1 MLFAR
6 LGFAAPVV
14 SSSSGTFNN
23 GATVTVSGSSFG
35 SKSPVAPLLW
45 DPIDGVYSGITE
57 GAVVPTGGSYPWG
70 SLAAQSV
77 NQATFTLL
85 NHRGVF
91 NAKYSNRGYMTN
103 LGNGEWGN
111 GVVGRTNFSSIGSG
125 KMYLSYWFY
134 PNEDPNTNNP
144 SSFKYMRLTN
154 DGGWDNVPGGTII
167 WEPNWEVMA
176 WDYTTGYHIVSW
188 TSSGDTAAAWNR
200 HEVIV
205 DNSTSPNPTVTIDIN
220 NSQVFNAL
228 SDSAHCSSG
237 GCVIGSLSTPITGIN
252 TIGADWSNASG
263 TPPQIDFGEIYV
275 DNTLARVEICNA
287 SPKSS
292 SNHCEVQIPKTSWSA
307 SSLQITVNQGSF
319 ANNSNAYLYVVDS
332 TGAASNAL
340 AITFGSGSG
349 GGGPVVTSFTLPS
362 TSASLTVPISS
373 FTATDPNGVTG
384 YCVTTTNSSSGCS
397 WNSSPNTSITF
408 GSSGSQTAYA
418 WAKDAAATIS
428 SSVSASTTIN
438 LSSGVTTAD
447 TNANARTVATL
458 SYLKNLSNQYVGG
471 QMTQIG
477 WDNMIPTIKSN
488 FGNYPG
494 VIGFDAHYDYSSS
507 ELSQLASW
515 SNGQGSN
522 SNSLIT
528 LVEHLNNPVTQSS
541 IHSPGS
547 GSGSGT
553 AWDTTSVDFS
563 TLTTNSNFLA
573 DLSDVANTIATLQ
586 TAGVTVLYRPF
597 HEMNGNWFWW
607 GNKPAAQFISVWQFI
622 FNYLTVTKGL
632 HNILFVYSIN
642 GNTGN
647 DTTYYPGTN
656 YVDIVG
662 YDIYNGVNPVIS
674 SDYSALT
681 ALGKPFAITE
691 YGPCTASGCS
701 SNTNW
706 SAFISDVKS
715 SMPKTTYWM
724 NWSDNGSPAT
734 SGNSWVYNSSGT
746 TGILAD
752 SSVITGNEISLGSSP
767 YSITTSVSGG
777 NGSLSCS
784 PTTVS
789 SGGSSTCTLSPN
801 TGYSISS
808 LTDNSSSVMSS
819 LSGKTYTISN
829 VTGNH
834 SIIAGFII
842 NSYTVTATPGSNG
855 TLDGSTTSPKTVNYG
870 GTTDFLFDANTGY
883 YVKSIS
889 GCNQTAFNNSLNTVN
904 SQSYTTGTITGAC
917 TVTGNFSIQVWP
929 MTFLAGPNGSISG
942 TSPQNINYGSNC
954 TSVTAVPNAGY
965 NFVNWTG
972 TNGFSLTTAN
982 PLTVTGVTTSQTIT
996 ANFTATVGSIGLG
1009 NVIFGRH
1016 GKITGTIISHP

>member
-23 GATVTVSGSSFG
+23 GATVTVSGTGFG
-35 SKSPVAPLLW
+35 IKSPATPVLW
-45 DPIDGVYSGITE
+45 SDFATSISPSNLGQKTSWDGNDNMVYSTSLPSG
-57 GAVVPTGGSYPWG
+57 TG
-70 SLAAQSV
+70 
-77 NQATFTLL
+77 TT
-85 NHRGVF
+85 
-91 NAKYSNRGYMTN
+91 
-103 LGNGEWGN
+103 N
-111 GVVGRTNFSSIGSG
+111 GVVGAWGTQTGTAAFDLQVNQSNYSKVYNFT
-125 KMYLSYWFY
+125 KMYLTNTSS
-134 PNEDPNTNNP
+134 PNMKFWRLWPTTLYNDFVASTSQGGICLNEVDTTNPSRYQAVSFSPNTWYTQEFMWQY
-144 SSFKYMRLTN
+144 S
-154 DGGWDNVPGGTII
+154 GGTGIPSNGGNTGI
-167 WEPNWEVMA
+167 
-176 WDYTTGYHIVSW
+176 WDYKQNGLTMQHIENVNNNGGYGNTQNNLVDGVFTDSDDLLPNGSKVYM
-188 TSSGDTAAAWNR
+188 TS
-200 HEVIV
+200 
-205 DNSTSPNPTVTIDIN
+205 
-220 NSQVFNAL
+220 F
-228 SDSAHCSSG
+228 
-237 GCVIGSLSTPITGIN
+237 
-252 TIGADWSNASG
+252 
-263 TPPQIDFGEIYV
+263 YV
-275 DNTLARVEICNA
+275 DNTYARIMIGNA
-287 SPKSS
+287 STLAASTQR
-292 SNHCEVQIPKTSWSA
+292 EIQIPQAWSA
-307 SSLQITVNQGSF
+307 TQATVVVNQGSF

-954 TSVTAVPNAGY
+954 TSVIAVPNAGY